1 MILNDIE
8 VRAELPASQWRH
20 LEGIA
25 RETGTTVAAVV
36 REIVRRQFAAGAFT
50 PPTSS
55 PPPVAPPEP
64 PAPPAPPPPPPV
76 RRDGRL
82 APDVIE
88 GIRAM
93 NAQGMSDTDIARV
106 IGRDNST
113 VSKYRRQLDLPPRS
127 SGGGRRAVPVSP
139 Q

>member
-1 MILNDIE
+1 MILSDIE
-8 VRAELPASQWRH
+8 VRTELPASQWRH

-25 RETGTTVAAVV
+25 RETGTTVAAIV
-36 REIVRRQFAAGAFT
+36 REIVRRQFAAGTFG
-50 PPTSS
+50 PPTS
-55 PPPVAPPEP
+55 PPPPPLVVAPLDP
-64 PAPPAPPPPPPV
+64 PAPPPPPV

-106 IGRDNST
+106 IGRDKST